1 MEGSRLQL
9 YECVV
14 VMVVMVV
21 MVVVTFR
28 LTLHKSNGFGR
39 V

>member
-9 YECVV
+9 YECV
-14 VMVVMVV
+14 VVMVV